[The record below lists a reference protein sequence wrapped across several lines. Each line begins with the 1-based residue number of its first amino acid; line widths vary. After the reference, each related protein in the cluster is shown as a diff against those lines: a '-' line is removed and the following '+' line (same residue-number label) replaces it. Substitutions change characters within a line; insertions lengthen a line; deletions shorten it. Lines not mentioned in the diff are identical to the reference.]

1 VSQSQVETYAFIFL
15 PKYFYLQDV
24 FLTNMMS
31 SDLLR
36 AIKFRPMKLEDIP
49 RVHAI
54 DVLSFS
60 MPWPEK
66 SYQFELTQN
75 PTTLAIVAELNQ
87 PEMNPLVVGMAVV
100 WMIIDE
106 AHIATVAIHPDY
118 RGRGLGKHLLEETLR
133 LCIRRGAILA
143 TLEVREGNQVAQ
155 EMYKKFG
162 FKVVGRRPHYYAD
175 KNEDAILM
183 TLRGLSI
190 HYLSGIANK
199 VQEHN

>member
-1 VSQSQVETYAFIFL
+1 
-15 PKYFYLQDV
+15 
-24 FLTNMMS
+24 MMS

-54 DVLSFS
+54 DVLSFT

-66 SYQFELTQN
+66 SYHFELTQN

-87 PEMNPLVVGMAVV
+87 PETNPLVVGMAVV

-106 AHIATVAIHPDY
+106 AHIATIAVHPDY
-118 RGRGLGKHLLEETLR
+118 RGISLGKHLLAETLR
-133 LCIRRGAILA
+133 HCIQRGATLA
-143 TLEVREGNQVAQ
+143 TLEVRDGNQVAQ

-162 FKVVGRRPHYYAD
+162 FRVVGRRPHYYAD
-175 KNEDAILM
+175 RNEDAILM
-183 TLRGLSI
+183 TLGGLSI
-190 HYLSGIANK
+190 HTLNGIADK
-199 VQEHN
+199 VQ